1 MAKYEYKVKGVDYVV
16 EIQDIEGNIA
26 NVTVNGIPFEVE
38 MKQPVKSS
46 KQKVKLTDGQNNISA
61 NSAASAGSASGSNS
75 AGSSSAASSDS
86 ASSSKQATP
95 AAGKPVVAPLP
106 GTINE
111 IKVKVGDKVNTGDT
125 VVVLE
130 AMKMQNNI
138 DAETSGTITSINVN
152 KGDAVMEGDTL
163 VTIA

>member
-16 EIQDIEGNIA
+16 EIQDVEGNVA

-38 MKQPVKSS
+38 MKQPVKAG

-75 AGSSSAASSDS
+75 AGSSSAASPDS
-86 ASSSKQATP
+86 VSPSKQATP

-111 IKVKVGDKVNTGDT
+111 IKVKVGDKVNAGDT

-138 DAETSGTITSINVN
+138 DAETSGTIASINVN

>member
-16 EIQDIEGNIA
+16 EIQDVEGNVA

-38 MKQPVKSS
+38 MKQPVKAG

-75 AGSSSAASSDS
+75 AGSSSAASPDS

-111 IKVKVGDKVNTGDT
+111 IKVKVGDKVNAGDT

-138 DAETSGTITSINVN
+138 DAETSGTIASINVN